1 MYGIFDLDMLCYALL
16 RVLEVVMR
24 DRGNGSRRGVL
35 LRSEGGYGGAVSGV
49 K

>member
-16 RVLEVVMR
+16 RVLEVVLR

-35 LRSEGGYGGAVSGV
+35 VRGDLGGLLVG
-49 K
+49 